1 MTLAKDRQARE
12 APHPARLPAS
22 PHWLAVAEAA
32 VRDHG
37 AIQKAEELGP
47 LLELLAEHKPE
58 RVVEIGAD
66 RGGTLFAWSQLP
78 GPPRVLAVDLPTGQ
92 FRAHTGLPA
101 LHGADLVIGDSRARS
116 TVREVAAWLDG
127 QQADVLFIDADHTYQ
142 GVSADFANYRPL
154 VRDGGLVVFHDVL
167 IHPHFAVGVSR
178 LWEEIKTRWPSREI
192 ISEPLSWGGIGV
204 LTYSAE
210 PLPRPGRTR
219 VRRSAS

>member
-1 MTLAKDRQARE
+1 MTADRDRARGP
-12 APHPARLPAS
+12 APARLPAD

-37 AIQKAEELGP
+37 AIQKAEELGQ
-47 LLELLAEHKPE
+47 LLELLAGHKPE

-78 GPPRVLAVDLPTGQ
+78 GPPRVLAVDLPTGD
-92 FRAHTGLPA
+92 FRAHKGLPA

-116 TVREVAAWLDG
+116 TFSEVSLWLDG
-127 QQADVLFIDADHTYQ
+127 EPADVLFIDTDHTYR
-142 GVSADFANYRPL
+142 GVSADFANYRGL
-154 VRDGGLVVFHDVL
+154 VREGGLVVFHDIL
-167 IHPHFAVGVSR
+167 IHPHFAVGVSQ
-178 LWEEIKTRWPSREI
+178 LWEEIRDRWPSREI

-210 PLPRPGRTR
+210 PLPRPGRVR
-219 VRRSAS
+219 VRRSGS